1 MNMGIIGRSI
11 PRPNLANLDV
21 TNIPITMIQR
31 RFINLERL
39 STSSFSSEDFS
50 CVWVLYGMV
59 ICGSITHLFVRSSDT
74 FANRSLGWT
83 GFSIKLSTGKKASS
97 FSGEKFIPFF

>member
-11 PRPNLANLDV
+11 PIPNLANLEV

-39 STSSFSSEDFS
+39 STSSFSSDDFS

-59 ICGSITHLFVRSSDT
+59 ICGSITHCSPEALT
-74 FANRSLGWT
+74 PLLT
-83 GFSIKLSTGKKASS
+83 GPLAGLAFL
-97 FSGEKFIPFF
+97 

>member
-11 PRPNLANLDV
+11 PRLNLANLDV

-39 STSSFSSEDFS
+39 STSSFSSDDFS
-50 CVWVLYGMV
+50 CVCVLYGMV
-59 ICGSITHLFVRSSDT
+59 ICDSITLCSPEALT
-74 FANRSLGWT
+74 LLLT
-83 GFSIKLSTGKKASS
+83 GPSAELAFR
-97 FSGEKFIPFF
+97 